1 VITRLTAQ
9 KQTTAPAG
17 NAGGKSVPSGE
28 GGNPGAIVTV
38 GPVLNIGGSTIVAGP
53 SGVFNIGGNTLTPGG
68 TAVVGGTTISLAPG
82 GSVAVVNGKTSTL
95 AIATGNVGGA
105 IASGVGYTG
114 AVATGAAAKVW
125 ISGFAVG
132 ALGLFVGVFL

>member
-1 VITRLTAQ
+1 
-9 KQTTAPAG
+9 
-17 NAGGKSVPSGE
+17 
-28 GGNPGAIVTV
+28 
-38 GPVLNIGGSTIVAGP
+38 LNIGGSTIAAGP
-53 SGVFNIGGNTLTPGG
+53 SGVFNVGGNTLTPGG

-132 ALGLFVGVFL
+132 ALGLLVGVFL